1 MVVVVKEKSPSAI
14 ERAYQAAVDLQPLV
28 DEVSSDADRAEIERL
43 LARFQTVIR
52 RGRVRPLDQSQ
63 A

>member
-1 MVVVVKEKSPSAI
+1 MAVVKGEVPSAL

-28 DEVSSDADRAEIERL
+28 DQVSSDDDQAEIERL

-52 RGRVRPLDQSQ
+52 RRRIRPIDQSQ
-63 A
+63 P